1 MLRFLITTGVT
12 LMLVGFGAAGWQ
24 YWRSLPDDPISA
36 EAEPVSEAEVGIG
49 QDVANPVA
57 GLAGRAPE
65 VLPQSW
71 PISPTGGAVA
81 VADVRAFLVQDRSVP
96 DRSAVIT
103 LTAAIGDLV
112 VEGEALPDPVYF
124 EVFADIRAPLLAE
137 GLCPVLTRG
146 IARLCVVHSARVL
159 PGSVDAARSTARF
172 RIELSYGLG
181 PDAGALPDL
190 AAHVLDQKAVD
201 LPPEAAAGHAT
212 AEAALAS
219 LTEAMIAACPAEKDG
234 QACRVL
240 RLSMDWAPGQPAAGQ
255 AQIGWLRPLPD
266 SLRVAPPLEPAPEG

>member
-1 MLRFLITTGVT
+1 MLRVLIITGAT

-24 YWRSLPDDPISA
+24 YWRSLPDDPIPA
-36 EAEPVSEAEVGIG
+36 EAEAGLEAEVGVG
-49 QDVANPVA
+49 PDLTSPVA
-57 GLAGRAPE
+57 GLAGRAPT

-112 VEGEALPDPVYF
+112 SEGEALPDPVYL

-137 GLCPVLTRG
+137 GLCPVLTKG
-146 IARLCVVHSARVL
+146 IARLCVVNSARVVK
-159 PGSVDAARSTARF
+159 GTIDAARGTARF

-190 AAHVLDQKAVD
+190 AAHVLDQKAAD

-219 LTEAMIAACPAEKDG
+219 LTETATAACPAEKDG

-240 RLSMDWAPGQPAAGQ
+240 RLSLDWAPGQPAAGQ

-266 SLRVAPPLEPAPEG
+266 SMRVAPPLEPAPEG